1 MGESVEVG
9 TTPEMSVSA
18 SASIPASASPD
29 GSEVGSASGPA
40 GRLFARR
47 RRANA
52 VGGRQHHHKVMVTP
66 EEEGTLARLA
76 LAQRVTIPRLLVES
90 ALSAQTSETPTE
102 RRNALAELFAVHR
115 LLAAISNNVN
125 QIARATNATG
135 EVGEDLAATLRAV
148 RRTAERID
156 VTVDAL
162 SGVPAMPAPVTVPST
177 GAPAGGVSRR

>member
-1 MGESVEVG
+1 
-9 TTPEMSVSA
+9 
-18 SASIPASASPD
+18 
-29 GSEVGSASGPA
+29 
-40 GRLFARR
+40 
-47 RRANA
+47 
-52 VGGRQHHHKVMVTP
+52 MVTP

-90 ALSAQTSETPTE
+90 ALSAQASETPTE

-156 VTVDAL
+156 ATVDVL
-162 SGVPAMPAPVTVPST
+162 SGVPATPAPATA
-177 GAPAGGVSRR
+177 APAGGVSRR